1 MTVKHREAAAAMIA
15 ALAMVSAV
23 CFGKNAAMALFDQ
36 NKAVHI
42 KPSEIENA
50 TLIIGT
56 HLIYLHSMNE
66 GIYGIAV
73 QSAADS
79 GQDKRYYKSEL
90 AGGSWMDITYA
101 ESVSDISAGG
111 TAADEHEIER
121 LYLTHHTK
129 SDGITYD
136 LQTNQPVCVYDIV
149 NVYDLENLPE
159 LEALKLH
166 YNKMREYHI
175 SSKNIDLVR
184 QFLTLR
190 FEIEADLES
199 GEEEKY
205 KEQLEALQQYYKG
218 MSVDDADSKIEKHKQ
233 QFQMIEEYEREL
245 GALQKYYEELSV
257 NHADSKYL
265 ETTLFVMEKVSNARK
280 VQVFTIAGDALEA
293 LRDGVTKE
301 ADGSDQIDDELLASM
316 EESRY
321 ALEESMAEAEAN
333 MLSEKDGVVSEKEYE
348 LCMLLLSYAEKDDYA
363 ACDKQNLQLQYLGNI
378 NDGRIVNAAGEL
390 ELLEELTDSAD
401 VRYGVELSKGM
412 RPEYRMLVSQ
422 RASHAAWENRMN
434 ADVAGATAARGE
446 LEFLIQGIID
456 RRESIGALSG
466 EETQKYILQKI
477 QEAAK
482 FKAVIKQDD
491 YAGKYQDS
499 VTEYVQ
505 WLNSLLSGIKPV
517 GSSQGGEQTLYEQ
530 KADLQEQKLKALD
543 LLDLDTAKRIDAQIA
558 DVDEK
563 IGALETVQS
572 KKLEEMTARK
582 TELESQLS
590 QNPQTKEIQEE
601 LDRVEEE
608 LAAGQPENQEELRA
622 RKAELESQL
631 SQDPQSMEIQA
642 QISTLEAQLAA
653 GQSALS
659 GSSQAA
665 NIIESKNEILGL
677 LADGNTGSAAMG
689 QLESHVDLLAAML
702 SDGSPLALVSLKEV
716 YGQMLAKAEL
726 GDVSAYDDLLDKIET
741 AVSESAV
748 SAGRTDALS
757 PGRAEDI
764 IADALGIGSLL
775 DADGSIAS
783 ESLEEASPQDLQ
795 AALLALGSFNDAN
808 ADDSIA
814 ALAKGLAA
822 ALDQNPASAVFQTQ
836 QQQNESY
843 VPAGTLAQYLG
854 YRYVWNDTRKN
865 AILSR
870 GREFFSFTAYDDQVA
885 TEKGETLSM
894 DKPAG
899 FSRQLLIPGSFVQRQ
914 FGCYVYDISGTDYSV
929 LVDDKVVER
938 SQDILSELSGGF

>member
-1 MTVKHREAAAAMIA
+1 MTVKHRAAAAAMIA

-23 CFGKNAAMALFDQ
+23 CFGKNAVMALFDQ

-101 ESVSDISAGG
+101 ESISDISAGG

-280 VQVFTIAGDALEA
+280 VQVFTIVGDALEA

-348 LCMLLLSYAEKDDYA
+348 LCMLLLSHAEKDDYA

-412 RPEYRMLVSQ
+412 GPEYRMLVSQ
-422 RASHAAWENRMN
+422 RASHAARENRMN
-434 ADVAGATAARGE
+434 ADVAGATAARRE

-505 WLNSLLSGIKPV
+505 WLNSLLSGIKPA

-543 LLDLDTAKRIDAQIA
+543 LLDLDMAKRIDAQIA

-590 QNPQTKEIQEE
+590 Q
-601 LDRVEEE
+601 
-608 LAAGQPENQEELRA
+608 
-622 RKAELESQL
+622 
-631 SQDPQSMEIQA
+631 DPQSMEIQA

-659 GSSQAA
+659 GSSQAE

-677 LADGNTGSAAMG
+677 LADGSTGSAAMG

-702 SDGSPLALVSLKEV
+702 SDGSPLALASLKEV

-757 PGRAEDI
+757 PERAEDI

-843 VPAGTLAQYLG
+843 VPAETLAQYLG

-870 GREFFSFTAYDDQVA
+870 GREFFSFTAYDDQVV

-899 FSRQLLIPGSFVQRQ
+899 FSRQLLIPCSFVQKQ

-929 LVDDKVVER
+929 LVNDKVVER
-938 SQDILSELSGGF
+938 SQDILFELSGGF

>member
-1 MTVKHREAAAAMIA
+1 MTVKHRAATAAMIA

-23 CFGKNAAMALFDQ
+23 CFGKNAVMALFDQ

-101 ESVSDISAGG
+101 ESISDISAGG

-159 LEALKLH
+159 LEALKLY

-205 KEQLEALQQYYKG
+205 KEQLEALQKYYKG
-218 MSVDDADSKIEKHKQ
+218 MSADDADSKIEKHKK
-233 QFQMIEEYEREL
+233 QFQMIEEYEKEL

-333 MLSEKDGVVSEKEYE
+333 MLSEKDGVVSEREYE
-348 LCMLLLSYAEKDDYA
+348 LCMLMMSYAEKNDYA

-412 RPEYRMLVSQ
+412 GPEYRMLVSQ
-422 RASHAAWENRMN
+422 RASYATRENRMN

-482 FKAVIKQDD
+482 FEAVIKQDD

-505 WLNSLLSGIKPV
+505 WLNSLLSGIKPA

-572 KKLEEMTARK
+572 KKLEEMTTRK
-582 TELESQLS
+582 T
-590 QNPQTKEIQEE
+590 
-601 LDRVEEE
+601 
-608 LAAGQPENQEELRA
+608 
-622 RKAELESQL
+622 ELESQL

-677 LADGNTGSAAMG
+677 LADGSTGSAAMG
-689 QLESHVDLLAAML
+689 QLESHVDLLVAML
-702 SDGSPLALVSLKEV
+702 SDGSPLALASLKEV

-757 PGRAEDI
+757 PERAEDI

-843 VPAGTLAQYLG
+843 VPAETLAQYLG

-899 FSRQLLIPGSFVQRQ
+899 FSRQLLIPCSFVQKQ

-929 LVDDKVVER
+929 LVNDKVVER
-938 SQDILSELSGGF
+938 SQDILFELSGGF